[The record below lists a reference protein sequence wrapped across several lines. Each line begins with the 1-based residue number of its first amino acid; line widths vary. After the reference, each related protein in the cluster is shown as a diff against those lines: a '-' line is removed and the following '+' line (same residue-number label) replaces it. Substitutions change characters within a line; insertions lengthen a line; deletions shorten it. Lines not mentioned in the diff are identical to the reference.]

1 VPITTL
7 TVGTCAP
14 TKPQISI
21 IRYSCIDIPTK
32 RSQAKGD
39 GQAMRGTGSAPTA
52 RVVEVVE
59 LLAGSSERLRFVE
72 VARNLDI
79 NQATAH
85 SILKTLCDK
94 GWAVRDPVDKG
105 FAPGPA
111 LAAVAQ
117 QVSGKRPLANAAR
130 VIATELA
137 HRHGYPASVIERSG
151 DQLIITAFEGDDA
164 DSTRIVADR
173 IPFVPPFGV
182 AIAAWSSL
190 EDQRAWVGRARAA
203 DPVVADRLYGILA
216 RARERGFDIDR
227 TTPALA
233 ELAQVVDT
241 LNLHALPQQLR
252 SALDKLRNEFTTAGL
267 PSDDELDQVAGA
279 VATISAPVI
288 DQRGRVTLM
297 IGVHPMQELTADAIN
312 TIGHSLTQTIGAF
325 GYRGETRPRASEED
339 SSFSQ

>member
-1 VPITTL
+1 
-7 TVGTCAP
+7 
-14 TKPQISI
+14 
-21 IRYSCIDIPTK
+21 
-32 RSQAKGD
+32 
-39 GQAMRGTGSAPTA
+39 MRGTGSAPTA

-59 LLAGSSERLRFVE
+59 LLAGSTERLRFVE

-117 QVSGKRPLANAAR
+117 QVSEKRPLANAAR

-151 DQLIITAFEGDDA
+151 DVLIITAFERGDHA

-203 DPVVADRLYGILA
+203 DPIVADRLYGVLA
-216 RARERGFDIDR
+216 RARERGFDVDR

-241 LNLHALPQQLR
+241 LNVHALPQQVR
-252 SALDKLRNEFTTAGL
+252 NALEKLRNEFTTVGL
-267 PSDDELDQVAGA
+267 PADDELDQVAGP

-288 DQRGRVTLM
+288 GQRGRVTLM

-312 TIGHSLTQTIGAF
+312 TIGQSLIQTIGAL
-325 GYRGETRPRASEED
+325 GTVVVAT
-339 SSFSQ
+339 SSRDEANTLA